1 MRFELDG
8 NGYVLTVLWGCNTGI
23 CIEYTGEVP
32 AGYSSLKDW
41 ADHAWINAYYLNDY
55 GNLTLDPA
63 RESELK
69 AAAELQEID
78 NEIIR
83 RKDLYESLEFMN
95 SLAVQKT
102 EKVVTG
108 NVLQIEDGENAGTT
122 ILLTSIEPYSYEKVD
137 IFAQGKQM
145 LRNDATDKT
154 ISGVTFALLADGGV
168 KITGTAEAAIEYDI
182 SGSDTNIE
190 PICGIKKGYSY
201 YLNIGEY
208 DCEMQNFNGETMEQV
223 YVGGSGVIDSIASK
237 NITHVFLKIP
247 AGKVCDSIIYPMLEY
262 GEQPSQYEAYNSVH
276 MVVDYSEYISL
287 SVLYANDNVYPSDT
301 LYPLG
306 TSIDYILIQDGIKR
320 ACVLGAEYAVGLGR
334 FNLLKGYNFFYT
346 TQDTDIKLTYTVSAI
361 TGTFKGD
368 VIDPTGMQI
377 TGKSGLLNT
386 LQYVSGEYKYV
397 GFDSERNN
405 IDIEI
410 NTHIPVGF
418 DIVDARLV
426 LYFQPFYVST
436 DGLTGVWSNCWNL
449 KAYKGV
455 GKAKWITDGES
466 LERTIEDVYEEIS
479 GAFGENGWTP
489 PVSTDSNYSTRKKE
503 SENIKDHI
511 SSGNQMIYIRSDFT
525 VPAAAE
531 GSEALQAALYS
542 GMAIAVLNIVG
553 YKKYS

>member
-8 NGYVLTVLWGCNTGI
+8 YGYVITVLWGCHTGL
-23 CIEYTGEVP
+23 CLEYTGEVP

-41 ADHAWINAYYLNDY
+41 ADHACINAYYLNDD
-55 GNLTLDPA
+55 GNLILDPA
-63 RESELK
+63 KESELK
-69 AAAELQEID
+69 AAAELQAAD
-78 NEIIR
+78 NEVIR
-83 RKDLYESLEFMN
+83 RKDLYESLEFLN

-108 NVLQIEDGENAGTT
+108 NALQIEDGENAGTK
-122 ILLTSIEPYSYEKVD
+122 ILITSIEPYSYEKVD
-137 IFAQGKQM
+137 IFTQGKQM
-145 LRNDATDKT
+145 LRNDVIDKT
-154 ISGVTFALLADGGV
+154 ISGVTFALLADGGI
-168 KITGTAEAAIEYDI
+168 KISGTAAANINFDI
-182 SGSDTNIE
+182 SGSETNTE
-190 PICGIKKGYSY
+190 PICGIKKGHSY

-208 DCEMQNFNGETMEQV
+208 DCEMHFFDGETTEQL
-223 YVGGSGVIDSIASK
+223 YVGSSGIINSIASK

-247 AGKVCDSIIYPMLEY
+247 AGKVCDSVIYPMLEY
-262 GEQPSQYEAYNSVH
+262 GEQPSQYETYNSVH
-276 MVVDYSEYISL
+276 MEVDYSEYISL
-287 SVLYANDNVYPSDT
+287 SVLYANNDVYPSDT

-306 TSIDYILIQDGIKR
+306 TSIDYIRIQDGLKI

-346 TQDTDIKLTYTVSAI
+346 TQDTDIKLTYSVSAI

-397 GFDSERNN
+397 GFDAERNHV
-405 IDIEI
+405 DLEI
-410 NTHIPVGF
+410 NTHIPVNF
-418 DIVDARLV
+418 EITDARLT

-455 GKAKWITDGES
+455 GKAKWTTDGEN
-466 LERTIEDVYEEIS
+466 LERVVEDSYEEIS

-489 PVSTDSNYSTRKKE
+489 AVSTDSNYSTRKKE

-525 VPAAAE
+525 VPAAA
-531 GSEALQAALYS
+531 GSEAVQAALYS
-542 GMAIAVLNIVG
+542 GMAVAVLNIVG